1 MNVVLFGAPGS
12 GKGTQTPDLVALTG
26 AKVISLGD
34 MLRAEVKAGSDLG
47 KEVQGYM
54 DKGLLAPDEL
64 VSRVIEENITDGFIL
79 DGFPRNVAQAKT
91 LDEVLSKKSLS
102 LDKCIYFSVDEKTV
116 IERLSKRRICKKC
129 GKLYHLV
136 NMPSK
141 KEGICDVCGAEL
153 YQRKDDNIDVIKK
166 LWEVFLQEGT
176 KEVYYYK
183 EQEKLLTVDARD
195 DKDIVFER
203 IKAQLQ

>member
-116 IERLSKRRICKKC
+116 VERLSKRRICKKC

-141 KEGICDVCGAEL
+141 VEGVCDVCGADL
-153 YQRKDDNIDVIKK
+153 YQRKDDNPEVIKK
-166 LWEVFLQEGT
+166 RWEVFLQEGS
-176 KEVYYYK
+176 KVVDYYK
-183 EQEKLLTVDARD
+183 EQGKLLSVDARD

-203 IKAQLQ
+203 IKAQL

>member
-91 LDEVLSKKSLS
+91 LDDILQKKGLA
-102 LDKCIYFSVDEKTV
+102 LDKCLYFSVDEKTV
-116 IERLSKRRICKKC
+116 VERLSKRRICRQC

-141 KEGICDVCGAEL
+141 KEGICDVCGGEL
-153 YQRKDDNIDVIKK
+153 YQRKDDNAEVIKK
-166 LWEVFLQEGT
+166 RWEVFLQEGS
-176 KEVYYYK
+176 KVVDYYK
-183 EQEKLLTVDARD
+183 QQDKLLSVDARD
-195 DKDIVFER
+195 HKDVVLER
-203 IKAQLQ
+203 IKAQL